1 MFDDVFK
8 LIKCPLCRM
17 DTPEPNGRLSLDE
30 NLKNDHDFM
39 ALLINIQQS
48 SAAQP
53 VAQPSTS
60 R

>member
-30 NLKNDHDFM
+30 NLKSDHDFM